1 VASLPGASGI
11 GTFGNAARR
20 WIDFL
25 SSAGQR
31 YWQILPLGP
40 TGYGDSPYQ
49 SDSAFAG
56 NPWFVDLDEL
66 CAEGLLSESDY
77 GNIDWG
83 GGKRVAYD
91 ALRVQRERILRLAF
105 ERFNS
110 TDEYRRF
117 CAENAYWLDA
127 YADYLHTGEY
137 VKFVQFKFFE
147 QWGRLRDYAHSK
159 KVEIIGDIPIYVSL
173 HSSDVTSQP
182 EWFQLDDDGLP
193 TAVAGCP
200 PDSFSRTGQLWGNPL
215 YDWDA
220 LKNDGYSWWIS
231 RIRAMLTL
239 VDVLRIDHFRGLEGY
254 YAIPATDDTAEN
266 GEWRTGPGADFIDAI
281 RRELP
286 EARIIAEDLG
296 FLTDGVRELM
306 VHSGFPGMKVLQF
319 AFDSR
324 DANGGY
330 LPHTYTK
337 NCVVYTGTHDNDTS
351 LGWTETAP
359 PEDVALAMEYLGV
372 KAKKSVPRELIRV
385 AYQSKANLAI
395 IPIQDWLELGSAA
408 RINTPSTVSSA
419 NWSYRLDVNALS
431 PALAAEMRRMA
442 EVTGRAYGL
451 QVPQHSELYNN

>member
-1 VASLPGASGI
+1 MSIPNRAAGVLLPVASLPGALGI
-11 GTFGNAARR
+11 GTFGAAARR

-56 NPWFVDLDEL
+56 NPWFIDLDEL
-66 CAEGLLSESDY
+66 RGEGLLEQSDY
-77 GNIDWG
+77 AGIDWG
-83 GGKRVAYD
+83 DGKLVAYD
-91 ALRVQRERILRLAF
+91 ALRANRERILRLAF
-105 ERFNS
+105 ERFEA
-110 TDEYRRF
+110 TDEYRAF
-117 CAENAYWLDA
+117 CGDNAYWLDA
-127 YADYLHTGEY
+127 YAEYTQKGEY

-147 QWGRLRDYAHSK
+147 QWGKLRDYAHSK
-159 KVEIIGDIPIYVSL
+159 DVEIIGDIPIYVSL
-173 HSSDVTSQP
+173 HSSDVKSRPQ
-182 EWFQLDDDGLP
+182 WFQLDDNALP

-200 PDSFSRTGQLWGNPL
+200 PDSFSQTGQLWGNPL

-220 LKNDGYSWWIS
+220 LRKDGYKWWIS
-231 RIRAMLTL
+231 RIRAMLKL

-254 YAIPATDDTAEN
+254 YAIPAADNTAEN
-266 GEWRTGPGADFIDAI
+266 GVWRTGPGADFIDAI
-281 RRELP
+281 LRELP
-286 EARIIAEDLG
+286 KARIIAEDLG

-306 VHSGFPGMKVLQF
+306 AHSGFPGMKVLQF

-372 KAKKSVPRELIRV
+372 KAKKAVPRALIRV
-385 AYQSKANLAI
+385 AYQSTANLAV

-408 RINTPSTVSSA
+408 RINTPSTVSPK
-419 NWSYRLDVNALS
+419 NWSYRLDETALT

-442 EVTGRAYGL
+442 VTVGR
-451 QVPQHSELYNN
+451 